1 MVSCLEVYIL
11 PLFSSGLQ
19 GRIVFFFF
27 YRDVYDQCCCFSVLV
42 ADVMSALLY
51 ICHKMGAEIETK
63 LLTLEYCLCAG
74 ITEVPFA
81 H

>member
-1 MVSCLEVYIL
+1 MFV
-11 PLFSSGLQ
+11 
-19 GRIVFFFF
+19 FF
-27 YRDVYDQCCCFSVLV
+27 YRDVCDQCCCFSVLV

-63 LLTLEYCLCAG
+63 LLTLKYCLCAG